1 MRKCLLSSRSLQRIN
16 LEEPPHEVNEMLVF
30 ALETLLQSRFLGHQ
44 DVDLEL
50 LVVSRGRLGLFLA
63 RALSL
68 FFSISL
74 LIDETFASE
83 KVRDKAS
90 LLHHVLWN
98 GSDNSNHSGQE
109 TLNRVI
115 LEEYISSE
123 ELSQD
128 ASETPNV
135 DLVVVAAS
143 ENDLGGAIRARLH
156 IGAQMVMD
164 EAAAAKVDDL
174 DLTARVRLDQN
185 VLWLKVTVDKL

>member
-30 ALETLLQSRFLGHQ
+30 ALETLLQSRLFGHQ
-44 DVDLEL
+44 DIDLEL
-50 LVVSRGRLGLFLA
+50 LVVSRGRLSLLLA

-98 GSDNSNHSGQE
+98 GPDNANNTRKQ
-109 TLNRVI
+109 TLNRVV
-115 LEEYISSE
+115 LEEDIASVKLSE
-123 ELSQD
+123 D
-128 ASETPNV
+128 A
-135 DLVVVAAS
+135 A
-143 ENDLGGAIRARLH
+143 
-156 IGAQMVMD
+156 
-164 EAAAAKVDDL
+164 
-174 DLTARVRLDQN
+174 
-185 VLWLKVTVDKL
+185 